1 MFPIQNLRVRAVER
15 LVSPRVLKG
24 SLPLTAVANQTV
36 YRSRLTIQ
44 QILSGE
50 DKRFLVI
57 VGPCSIHDPVAALE
71 YARCLRSL
79 QDELAGELFLV
90 MRAYFEKPRT
100 TLGWKGLINDPF
112 LDGSCNIQEGLRLA
126 RKLLL
131 EINEMG
137 LPTASEF
144 LDAITPQY
152 IDDLVSWA
160 AIGARTTESQLHRE
174 MASGLSMPVGFK
186 NGTDGSLQIAVDALG
201 AALHPHS
208 FVGIDQEGVTSV
220 IRTSGNPWGHVVL
233 RGGHKR
239 SNYDPESIQEVCTR
253 LSKAGLPQRV
263 IVDCSHAN
271 SAKRPAVQE
280 AVLANILEQRIR
292 GTTAIIGAM
301 LESNLFEGSQRI
313 PEDRAQLRYG
323 VSVTDPCLSW
333 DTTEKLLRRSSLRLQ
348 EARSVE
354 S

>member
-1 MFPIQNLRVRAVER
+1 MLPIQDLRVRSVER
-15 LVSPRVLKG
+15 LVSPRALKE
-24 SLPLTAVANQTV
+24 SLPLTEAANQTV
-36 YRSRLTIQ
+36 YQSRSTLQRIF
-44 QILSGE
+44 SGE
-50 DKRFLVI
+50 DQRFLVI
-57 VGPCSIHDPVAALE
+57 VGPCSIHDPVSALE
-71 YARCLRSL
+71 YAQRLRLL
-79 QDELAGELFLV
+79 QEDLQGEIFLV

-112 LDGSCNIQEGLRLA
+112 LDGSCNIQEGVRLA
-126 RKLLL
+126 RQLLL
-131 EINEMG
+131 QINEMG

-201 AALHPHS
+201 AALQPHS
-208 FVGIDQEGVTSV
+208 FVGIDQEGFTSV

-239 SNYDPESIQEVCTR
+239 SNYDPESIQEACIR
-253 LSKAGLPQRV
+253 LLKAGLPQRV
-263 IVDCSHAN
+263 VVDCSHAN

-280 AVLANILEQRIR
+280 TVLASILDQRLR
-292 GTTAIIGAM
+292 GTAAIIGAM
-301 LESNLFEGSQRI
+301 LESSLYEGSQKI
-313 PEDRAQLRYG
+313 PEDLAQLRYG
-323 VSVTDPCLSW
+323 ISVTDPCMGW
-333 DTTEKLLRRSSLRLQ
+333 EATEKVLRQSSRRIQ
-348 EARSVE
+348 EAFSAGA
-354 S
+354 